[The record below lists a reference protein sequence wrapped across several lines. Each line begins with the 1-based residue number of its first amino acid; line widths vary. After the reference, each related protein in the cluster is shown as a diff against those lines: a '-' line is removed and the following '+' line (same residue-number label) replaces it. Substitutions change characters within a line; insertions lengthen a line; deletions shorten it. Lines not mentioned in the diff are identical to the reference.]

1 MCLSSLFKLAD
12 LLKFNSCLH
21 PSGVVD
27 MDGSVCFEIGSV
39 RFNLASTDLVA
50 VVVGGVLGRVECAGG
65 DLCLKYSFYRT
76 DISHLKWKPPQIR
89 TLPTIITSTTTKM
102 TSLLLRTTAHQGM
115 CKIYMFAQGGFS
127 HMAKVAQDCCIAP
140 RRHKCHQFL
149 QYFIL
154 Y

>member
-50 VVVGGVLGRVECAGG
+50 VVVGGVHGGVECGGG
-65 DLCLKYSFYRT
+65 DLCLKYSLYRT
-76 DISHLKWKPPQIR
+76 DISHLEWKPPQLR
-89 TLPTIITSTTTKM
+89 TLPTIITGTTTKM
-102 TSLLLRTTAHQGM
+102 TSSLLRTTAHEGM
-115 CKIYMFAQGGFS
+115 CNLTKIYIFVELGGGVDD
-127 HMAKVAQDCCIAP
+127 ALV
-140 RRHKCHQFL
+140 
-149 QYFIL
+149 
-154 Y
+154 